1 MINIFITTGSP
12 STPPP
17 PSRSILARGEM
28 RSEFSFSTFFYF
40 SICVL
45 LLYICLRY
53 RPIFLRSQ
61 MGRTRAWSTMVATFF
76 AILMQT
82 LIKIK

>member
-28 RSEFSFSTFFYF
+28 RSEFSFSTFFHF

-45 LLYICLRY
+45 LYSKFVSGTAPYFCDR
-53 RPIFLRSQ
+53 RWGVPEHGQ
-61 MGRTRAWSTMVATFF
+61 PW
-76 AILMQT
+76 
-82 LIKIK
+82 